1 MRHGES
7 FWEKYGAKTISYVI
21 TAGVLVILLVV
32 AAFTS
37 TTSVDNTQ
45 VGIVANNITGG
56 ISLHQNGGTVFHMP
70 FGLSTV
76 YMLDR
81 SQRVLAMTAKAVT
94 PQARQRQKT
103 SPTAHEDADGEI
115 SIKTNDGSNVEMDV
129 EVVYQIQSSQADQAY
144 RELGPQE
151 NIDEILRAL
160 VRSKIRSQFGQLS
173 TLEISEAGPRSV
185 KLRAT
190 QEALRTALTPLGIE
204 IVSINAQNFSF
215 AGEYDKIIRERK
227 EADQILANQKDYQD
241 AATEEGKRMIA
252 EATRDKQ
259 SALAQL
265 QGDLSKQLLG
275 AEGDAKRLETRAL
288 QQAYQLKAEGDLA
301 LRTAEAEAGAIQ
313 AEGLRKAEAMG
324 KLFEAYEQGGD
335 GLVKEALVKLYQGV
349 VIKARPY
356 SPSDRIEQMQLVPQ
370 VLAPAIRQQTAP
382 AK

>member
-1 MRHGES
+1 MRYGET
-7 FWEKYGAKTISYVI
+7 FWEKYGAKTASYVI
-21 TAGVLVILLVV
+21 TGGIVVVLLVI
-32 AAFTS
+32 AAFTC

-45 VGIVANNITGG
+45 VGIVVNNITGST
-56 ISLHQNGGTVFHMP
+56 SLHQNGGTVFHMP

-76 YMLDR
+76 YQLDR
-81 SQRVLAMTAKAVT
+81 SQRVLAMTAKQAT
-94 PQARQRQKT
+94 KPARQKGQI
-103 SPTAHEDADGEI
+103 SHEDDGEV

-129 EVVYQIQSSQADQAY
+129 EVVYQLQSSLADQAY

-160 VRSKIRSQFGQLS
+160 VRSRIRSHFGDLS
-173 TLEISEAGPRSV
+173 TLEIAEAGPRSV

-190 QEALRTALTPLGIE
+190 QEELRTALTPLGIE

-265 QGDLSKQLLG
+265 QGDLAKQLLG
-275 AEGDAKRLETRAL
+275 AEGDAKRLETRA
-288 QQAYQLKAEGDLA
+288 QQAAYQAKAEGELA
-301 LRTAEAEAGAIQ
+301 LKTAEAEAAAIQ
-313 AEGLRKAEAMG
+313 AEGVRKAEAMG

-335 GLVKEALVKLYQGV
+335 GLVKEALVKLYKGV
-349 VIKARPY
+349 TIKARPF
-356 SPSDRIEQMQLVPQ
+356 SPSDRIEQIQVVPQALPQIAPQ
-370 VLAPAIRQQTAP
+370 VLPA

>member
-1 MRHGES
+1 MNYGET
-7 FWEKYGAKTISYVI
+7 FWEKYGAKTISYVV
-21 TAGVLVILLVV
+21 TSGVVVVLLVI
-32 AAFTS
+32 AAFTC
-37 TTSVDNTQ
+37 TTTIDNTQ
-45 VGIVANNITGG
+45 VGIVVNNLTG
-56 ISLHQNGGTVFHMP
+56 SSTLHQNGGTVFHMP

-76 YMLDR
+76 YTLDR
-81 SQRVLAMTAKAVT
+81 SQRVLAMTAKQGK
-94 PQARQRQKT
+94 PQRPQKGQ
-103 SPTAHEDADGEI
+103 PIVRDENDGEI

-160 VRSKIRSQFGQLS
+160 VRSKIRSQFGELS

-190 QEALRTALTPLGIE
+190 QEELRTALTPLGIE

-241 AATEEGKRMIA
+241 ASTEEGKRMIA

-275 AEGDAKRLETRAL
+275 AEGDAKRLETRAQ
-288 QQAYQLKAEGDLA
+288 QQAYQLKAEGELA
-301 LRTAEAEAGAIQ
+301 LKTAEAEAGAIQ
-313 AEGLRKAEAMG
+313 AEGQRKAEAMG
-324 KLFEAYEQGGD
+324 KLFEAYEEGGD

-349 VIKARPY
+349 VIKARPFA
-356 SPSDRIEQMQLVPQ
+356 PSDRVEQFQLIPQ
-370 VLAPAIRQQTAP
+370 AIPA